1 MFRKFATVVI
11 AAGVIL
17 GTAGCNMISPV
28 ASIEQYAPSDGAQ
41 ADLGKVAARNFL
53 LLTHGEHHRW
63 LIGTIVN
70 TGLEDQQLTLTYPEA
85 GANKTVSI
93 TLAAGQKFD
102 LGYNGTSALM
112 IDTETPAGALFPITL
127 AANGQ
132 EPIALGVPA
141 MDGTLAEYKTIIDKL
156 AADAG
161 VVITE
166 PTTAPSV
173 EPTKDAT
180 HGGDH

>member
-41 ADLGKVAARNFL
+41 ADLGKLAARNFL
-53 LLTHGEHHRW
+53 LLTHGEHRW

-70 TGLEDQQLTLTYPEA
+70 SGLETQELSLSFQEDGANKVQTLTLTP
-85 GANKTVSI
+85 
-93 TLAAGQKFD
+93 GQKFD
-102 LGYNGTSALM
+102 LGYNGTSAM
-112 IDTETPAGALFPITL
+112 MVKTTTPAGALFPVTL
-127 AANGQ
+127 TPKGG
-132 EPIALGVPA
+132 EPVALGVPA
-141 MDGTLAEYKTIIDKL
+141 MDGTLAEYKTIIEKL

-161 VVITE
+161 IVITE
-166 PTTAPSV
+166 PSAEPTV
-173 EPTKDAT
+173 EPTKDAS

>member
-41 ADLGKVAARNFL
+41 ADLGKLAARNFL
-53 LLTHGEHHRW
+53 LLTHGEHRW
-63 LIGTIVN
+63 LIGAIVN
-70 TGLEDQQLTLTYPEA
+70 SGLETQELSLSFQED
-85 GANKTVSI
+85 GANKTMSI
-93 TLAAGQKFD
+93 TLTPGQKID
-102 LGYNGTSALM
+102 LGVG
-112 IDTETPAGALFPITL
+112 DTEPIDVKTTTPAGALFPVTL
-127 AANGQ
+127 TPKGG
-132 EPIALGVPA
+132 EPVALGVPA
-141 MDGTLAEYKTIIDKL
+141 MDGTLAEYKTIIEKL

-161 VVITE
+161 IVITE
-166 PTTAPSV
+166 PSAEPTV
-173 EPTKDAT
+173 EPTKDAS